1 MGDDFLA
8 QLSSLSSG
16 VRGNNEN
23 YQPMNWGGMSSPG
36 DSGGNFGGMGG
47 GGQLDIL
54 GKLKSIFG
62 GGSGSGGGWL
72 QGAATGADALSKLGG
87 LYLGIKQ
94 LGLAQ
99 DSFGLQKKAYNTNLR
114 NQTQSYNTQVSDR
127 INGRSYNTEEER
139 QAALKAAQ
147 LPSGG

>member
-8 QLSSLSSG
+8 NLTNLSSG
-16 VRGNNEN
+16 VPGNGAN
-23 YQPMNWGGMSSPG
+23 YQPMNWGGYNSPAPAG
-36 DSGGNFGGMGG
+36 AGNGG
-47 GGQLDIL
+47 GGQFDLQSLL
-54 GKLKSIFG
+54 GLLSG
-62 GGSGSGGGWL
+62 GGKGGPGGGWL

-87 LYLGIKQ
+87 IYLGIKQ

-99 DSFGLQKKAYNTNLR
+99 DSFKLQKQAYKTNLA